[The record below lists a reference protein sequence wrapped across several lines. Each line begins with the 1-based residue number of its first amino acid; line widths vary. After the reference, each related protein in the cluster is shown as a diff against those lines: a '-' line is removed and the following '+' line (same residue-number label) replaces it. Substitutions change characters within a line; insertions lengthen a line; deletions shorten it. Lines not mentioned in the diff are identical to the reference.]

1 MRAAQVTE
9 LTGPDGVR
17 VVDVPEPAADGGL
30 LIDVRAAGISF
41 PDLLLSRGE
50 YQLKPDPPFTPGV
63 EVAGVV
69 RSAPGGSDFAAGDR
83 VMAFVFGAF
92 AEVAAGQTQMTW
104 PLPEGMT
111 FAQGAALPMNYHT
124 AHFALVR
131 RAALREGETL
141 LVQGAAGGV
150 GTAAI
155 QVGRALGARVVGVVS
170 TEEKG
175 VVAREAGAH
184 EVVRADAE
192 WPEADVVFDPVGGE
206 RLGQSLKRLKTE
218 GRLVV
223 IGFTEGQIPSVKVN
237 RLLFRN
243 VSVVGAAWGEFA
255 LRRPEY
261 VAEVAADLERM
272 AAEGHVAPVVGA
284 TYALDDVP
292 QALRDLD
299 ERRATG
305 KLVLDLEKEAGSS
318 PAG

>member
-1 MRAAQVTE
+1 MRAAQVIE

-17 VVDVPEPAADGGL
+17 VVEVPEPSADGGL

-63 EVAGVV
+63 EVAGLV
-69 RSAPGGSDFAAGDR
+69 RSAPDGSPFAAGDR

-92 AEVAAGQTQMTW
+92 AEVAVGQPHMTW
-104 PLPEGMT
+104 RLPEDMT

-155 QVGRALGARVVGVVS
+155 QVGRALGAHVVGVVS
-170 TEEKG
+170 TEEKEM
-175 VVAREAGAH
+175 VAREAGAN

-192 WPEADVVFDPVGGE
+192 WPEADVVFDPVGGD
-206 RLGQSLKRLKTE
+206 RLSQSLRRLRPE

-223 IGFTEGQIPSVKVN
+223 IGFTEGEIPSVKVN

-243 VSVVGAAWGEFA
+243 VSVMGAAWGEFA
-255 LRRPEY
+255 LRRPDY

-272 AAEGHVAPVVGA
+272 AADGHVDPVVGRS
-284 TYALDDVP
+284 YGFDQVP
-292 QALRDLD
+292 DALRDLD
-299 ERRATG
+299 ERRAVG
-305 KLVLDLEKEAGSS
+305 KLVLEVA
-318 PAG
+318 P

>member
-1 MRAAQVTE
+1 MRAIQVHET
-9 LTGPDGVR
+9 TGPDGLRLVEL
-17 VVDVPEPAADGGL
+17 PEPAADGGV

-69 RSAPGGSDFAAGDR
+69 RSAPEGSGFAPGDR
-83 VMAFVFGAF
+83 VMAFTAFGGF
-92 AEVAAGQTQMTW
+92 AEVAVGQPGMTW
-104 PLPEGMT
+104 RLPEQLS
-111 FAQGAALPMNYHT
+111 FAEGAALPMNYHT

-131 RAALREGETL
+131 RAALRPDETL

-155 QVGRALGARVVGVVS
+155 QIGKAVGARVVAVVS
-170 TEEKG
+170 TDEKAE
-175 VVAREAGAH
+175 VARRAGAD
-184 EVVRADAE
+184 EVVRTEEE
-192 WPEADVVFDPVGGE
+192 WPLAHVVFDPVGGE
-206 RLGQSLKRLKTE
+206 RLSQSIRRLHPE

-223 IGFTEGQIPSVKVN
+223 IGFTEGEIPSVKVN

-243 VSVVGAAWGEFA
+243 VGVIGAAWGEFA

-261 VAEVAADLERM
+261 IAEVAADLERM
-272 AAEGHVAPVVGA
+272 IAAGQVKPLVGA
-284 TYALDDVP
+284 TYALEEVP
-292 QALRDLD
+292 QALRDLA

-305 KLVLDLEKEAGSS
+305 KLVLDFEKEAQRS
-318 PAG
+318 

>member
-17 VVDVPEPAADGGL
+17 VVDVPEPSADGGL
-30 LIDVRAAGISF
+30 LIDVHAAGISY

-63 EVAGVV
+63 EVAGLV
-69 RSAPGGSDFAAGDR
+69 RSAPEGSPFAEGDR

-92 AEVAAGQTQMTW
+92 AEVAVGQPHMTW
-104 PLPEGMT
+104 RLPEDMT

-131 RAALREGETL
+131 RAALSEGETL

-155 QVGRALGARVVGVVS
+155 QVGRALGARVVAVVS
-170 TEEKG
+170 TEEKEM
-175 VVAREAGAH
+175 VASEAGAH

-192 WPEADVVFDPVGGE
+192 WPEADVVFDPVGGD
-206 RLGQSLKRLKTE
+206 RLSQSLRRLRPE

-243 VSVVGAAWGEFA
+243 VSVIGAAWGEFA

-272 AAEGHVAPVVGA
+272 AADGHVDPIVGRS
-284 TYALDDVP
+284 YGFDQVP

-299 ERRATG
+299 ERRAIG
-305 KLVLDLEKEAGSS
+305 KLVLDLDKEPSS
-318 PAG
+318 

>member
-1 MRAAQVTE
+1 MKAAQVTE

-17 VVDVPEPAADGGL
+17 VVEVPEPSADGGL
-30 LIDVRAAGISF
+30 LIDVRAAGISY

-63 EVAGVV
+63 EVAGLV
-69 RSAPGGSDFAAGDR
+69 RSAPDGSPFAAGDR

-92 AEVAAGQTQMTW
+92 AEVAVGQPHMTW
-104 PLPEGMT
+104 RLPEDMT

-155 QVGRALGARVVGVVS
+155 QVGKALGARVVGVVS
-170 TEEKG
+170 TEEKEM
-175 VVAREAGAH
+175 VAREAGAH

-192 WPEADVVFDPVGGE
+192 WPEADVVFDPVGGD
-206 RLGQSLKRLKTE
+206 RLSQSLRRLRPE

-272 AAEGHVAPVVGA
+272 AADGHVDPIVGRS
-284 TYALDDVP
+284 YGFDQVH

-299 ERRATG
+299 ERRAIG
-305 KLVLDLEKEAGSS
+305 KLVLDLDKEPSA
-318 PAG
+318 

>member
-1 MRAAQVTE
+1 MRAVQVHE

-17 VVDVPEPAADGGL
+17 VVDVPEPAADGAI

-50 YQLKPDPPFTPGV
+50 YQLKPDPPFTLGV
-63 EVAGVV
+63 EVAGTV
-69 RSAPGGSDFAAGDR
+69 RSAPDGAGCAEGDR
-83 VMAFVFGAF
+83 VMAFVFGGM
-92 AEVAAGQTQMTW
+92 AEVAVGQPQMTW
-104 PLPEGMT
+104 PLPGGLS

-155 QVGRALGARVVGVVS
+155 QVGKAVGARVVAVVS
-170 TEEKG
+170 TERKG
-175 VVAREAGAH
+175 EIAREAGAD
-184 EVVRADAE
+184 EVVGTGEE
-192 WPEADVVFDPVGGE
+192 WPEADVVFDPVGGDRLSQSLR
-206 RLGQSLKRLKTE
+206 RLGPE

-223 IGFTEGQIPSVKVN
+223 IGFTEGEIPSVKVN

-255 LRRPEY
+255 LRRPDY
-261 VAEVAADLERM
+261 IAEVAADLERM
-272 AAEGHVAPVVGA
+272 GVSPLVGG
-284 TYALDDVP
+284 TYSPEEVP

-299 ERRATG
+299 ERRALG
-305 KLVLDLEKEAGSS
+305 KLVLDFDKETSA
-318 PAG
+318 